1 MSNNAT
7 VSMGFRLSED
17 LQKQVKDIAQKQ
29 RRSIASILQMMVTSS
44 LARFEDHGWESITY
58 GQEEDIDG

>member
-7 VSMGFRLSED
+7 VSMGFRLAEAEYK
-17 LQKQVKDIAQKQ
+17 LVKSIAEKQ

-44 LARFEDHGWESITY
+44 LTRFEAEGWKALTY
-58 GQEEDIDG
+58 GQEDVDG